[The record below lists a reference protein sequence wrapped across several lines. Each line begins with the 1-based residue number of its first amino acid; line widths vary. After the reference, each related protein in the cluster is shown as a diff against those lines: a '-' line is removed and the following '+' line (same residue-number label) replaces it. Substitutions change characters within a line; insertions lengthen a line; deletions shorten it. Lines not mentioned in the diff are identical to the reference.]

1 MERITVNMSP
11 TAMLE
16 TCHASQFDVGVQKR
30 FDLVDG
36 SSAYTLTGAET
47 ITLKIRTP
55 DGTLVESNVPNTSD
69 SYVIWTSGAGELDA
83 FGICL
88 CSIHITNGS
97 DELGSGNFIMEVEM
111 DPYNGKNL
119 RIVTVG
125 PADICTFDTTL
136 PEPLQSAIVNVT
148 ATQASGTP
156 TPSSPLAISGYT
168 GLNLTVCGKNL
179 FDKNG
184 GNVLNAYLST
194 KIEAL
199 AVCRTVFVKCK
210 PSTTYTVIKTA
221 GQRFIVAYTKE
232 LPDINVDIY
241 GSIQDATASN
251 ITITTGADAKY
262 IVAMVYNGNVD
273 SGTAEEMLASVQI
286 AEGTDTTYHA
296 YNGTTYTIAFGQ
308 TVYGGVLDVTRG
320 KLVVTH
326 GFITIDGSANWSNVG
341 GQYPQAFQLD
351 TYISNLS
358 SPSPSTQALEN
369 KSNLWPWTTEE
380 VTNFGIRWQVGTVSG
395 RLYVYDTDYALDLPG
410 FKALLNNTPLQIAY
424 KLATPFDID
433 LTPEQIRAIVG
444 TNNVFADC
452 GETTVEYLTE
462 E

>member
-97 DELGSGNFIMEVEM
+97 DELGSGNFIMEVEA

-136 PEPLQSAIVNVT
+136 PEPYHSVTVNVE
-148 ATQASGTP
+148 ATGGNGTP
-156 TPSSPLAISGYT
+156 DNPIPINGYT
-168 GLNLTVCGKNL
+168 EANITRCGVNLWDESIKRGYIY
-179 FDKNG
+179 NG
-184 GNVLNAYLST
+184 NYYSSDSYWCNDGN
-194 KIEAL
+194 IP
-199 AVCRTVFVKCK
+199 VK
-210 PSTTYTVIKTA
+210 PNTTYTFSGITSGGQICFYDSSNTYMNDNTGTADNKT
-221 GQRFIVAYTKE
+221 F
-232 LPDINVDIY
+232 
-241 GSIQDATASN
+241 
-251 ITITTGADAKY
+251 TTPSGCYY
-262 IVAMVYNGNVD
+262 ISVYNPIATEGNNKQLELG
-273 SGTAEEMLASVQI
+273 SSP
-286 AEGTDTTYHA
+286 TTYHA
-296 YNGTTYTIAFGQ
+296 YNGNTYTIAFGQ
-308 TVYGGVLDVTRG
+308 TVYGGVLDVTSG
-320 KLVVTH
+320 KLTVTYGYEELGSLAWYASVWNGENAFFCSSNINAKTPADYDTLPNALSDIYSVVTRNQAYSQTTVNYQLAI
-326 GFITIDGSANWSNVG
+326 GGDGKPIIRN
-341 GQYPQAFQLD
+341 LD
-351 TYISNLS
+351 YSDVAT
-358 SPSPSTQALEN
+358 
-369 KSNLWPWTTEE
+369 
-380 VTNFGIRWQVGTVSG
+380 
-395 RLYVYDTDYALDLPG
+395 
-410 FKALLNNTPLQIAY
+410 FKPAMLGHYLAY
-424 KLATPFDID
+424 ELATPFDID
-433 LTPEQIRAIVG
+433 LTPVQIRALVG
-444 TNNVFADC
+444 ENNVFADC
-452 GETTVEYLTE
+452 GETTVEYLAE